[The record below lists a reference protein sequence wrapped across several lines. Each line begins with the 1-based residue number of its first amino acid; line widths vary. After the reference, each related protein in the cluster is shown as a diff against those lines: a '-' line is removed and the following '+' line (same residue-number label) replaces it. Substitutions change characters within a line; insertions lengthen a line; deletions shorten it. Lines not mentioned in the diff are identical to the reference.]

1 MADRL
6 SLRKIGAALA
16 IVAMCLVGLAIT
28 TATTSVDASLARNW
42 TAWFKGYEVQAGSFA
57 NAVEVAKPAVIS
69 VRTKQASAARELSSG
84 GSLDQFGDSF
94 GGPQRKSFPGRSTR
108 KSQGSGFF
116 ISADGYAVT
125 NQHVTAGSESVEI
138 VTDEQKTY
146 KAKVVGADPASDIAL
161 LKVDSRNDFAFVKFA
176 DKSPRV
182 GDRIF
187 AVGNPFGLGGTVTA
201 GIVSARERSIES
213 DERSTDSNTYQD
225 LIQVD
230 AAINRGNSG
239 GPSFD
244 SEGNVIGVNTVIL
257 SPTGGDRKSVV

>member
-1 MADRL
+1 
-6 SLRKIGAALA
+6 LRKIGAALA
-16 IVAMCLVGLAIT
+16 IVAMCLIGLAIT
-28 TATTSVDASLARNW
+28 TATISVDASLARNW
-42 TAWFKGYEVQAGSFA
+42 TAWFKGYEVRAGSFA

-94 GGPQRKSFPGRSTR
+94 GEPQRKSFPGRSTQ

-125 NQHVTAGSESVEI
+125 NQHVTAGNESVEI

-146 KAKVVGADPASDIAL
+146 KSKVVGADPASDIAL

-213 DERSTDSNTYQD
+213 DERSTGSNTYQD
-225 LIQVD
+225 LIQIG

-244 SEGNVIGVNTVIL
+244 SEGSVIGVNTVIL
-257 SPTGGDRKSVV
+257 SPTGGSIGIGYRGK